1 MKWTPQMVVITGTVA
16 YVIVS
21 VFVVLGAVD
30 PMNTFVY
37 EWLQPLPDR
46 VFAYVT
52 ELGSV
57 RILIGI
63 SFLGMVYW
71 LVRGDRI
78 EAFRIVSIVI
88 VTLVGTQVLKL
99 LHRIDRPLIDASLD
113 ATTFSFPSG
122 HASGAL
128 ALYGLTAY
136 VLYRKK
142 QSKVVIFILL
152 CLVLAVSLS
161 RVILNVHYF
170 SDVLGGWLVALTMIA
185 LSEWIIRR
193 KTI

>member
-1 MKWTPQMVVITGTVA
+1 MKWTPQMVVITGTVT

-30 PMNTFVY
+30 QMNTFVY

-52 ELGSV
+52 ELGSAQV
-57 RILIGI
+57 IVGLSILG
-63 SFLGMVYW
+63 SLFWYW
-71 LVRGDRI
+71 RGNRI
-78 EAFRIVSIVI
+78 EAWRLA
-88 VTLVGTQVLKL
+88 LVGIGTLLFTQVLKL
-99 LHRIDRPLIDASLD
+99 VYGIDRPLIDASLD
-113 ATTFSFPSG
+113 ATTYSFPSG
-122 HASGAL
+122 HASGSL
-128 ALYGLTAY
+128 ALYGLIAY

-142 QSKVVIFILL
+142 QSRVVIFILL

-170 SDVLGGWLVALTMIA
+170 SDVLGGWLVAWTMIA

-193 KTI
+193 RTV

>member
-1 MKWTPQMVVITGTVA
+1 MKWTPQMVVITGTVT

-37 EWLQPLPDR
+37 ESLQPLPDR

-52 ELGSV
+52 ELGSAQV
-57 RILIGI
+57 IVGLSILG
-63 SFLGMVYW
+63 SLFWYW
-71 LVRGDRI
+71 RGNRI
-78 EAFRIVSIVI
+78 EAWRLA
-88 VTLVGTQVLKL
+88 LVGIGTLLFTQVLKL
-99 LHRIDRPLIDASLD
+99 VYGIDRPLIDASLD
-113 ATTFSFPSG
+113 ATTYSFPSG
-122 HASGAL
+122 HASGSL
-128 ALYGLTAY
+128 ALYGLIAY

-142 QSKVVIFILL
+142 QSRVVIFILL

-193 KTI
+193 RTV

>member
-46 VFAYVT
+46 MFAYVT
-52 ELGSV
+52 ELGSAQV
-57 RILIGI
+57 IVGLSILGLL
-63 SFLGMVYW
+63 FWYW
-71 LVRGDRI
+71 RGNRI
-78 EAFRIVSIVI
+78 EAWRIA
-88 VTLVGTQVLKL
+88 LVGIGTLLFTQVLKL
-99 LHRIDRPLIDASLD
+99 VYGIDRPLIDASLD
-113 ATTFSFPSG
+113 ATTYSFPSG
-122 HASGAL
+122 HASGSL

-142 QSKVVIFILL
+142 QSRVVIFILL

-193 KTI
+193 RTF

>member
-1 MKWTPQMVVITGTVA
+1 MKWTPQMVVITGTVT

-37 EWLQPLPDR
+37 ESLQPLPDR

-52 ELGSV
+52 ELGSAQV
-57 RILIGI
+57 IVGLSILG
-63 SFLGMVYW
+63 SLFWYW
-71 LVRGDRI
+71 RGNRI
-78 EAFRIVSIVI
+78 EAWRLA
-88 VTLVGTQVLKL
+88 LVGIGTLLFTQVLKL
-99 LHRIDRPLIDASLD
+99 VYGIDRPLIDASLD
-113 ATTFSFPSG
+113 ATTYSFPSG
-122 HASGAL
+122 HASGSL
-128 ALYGLTAY
+128 ALYGLTAF

-142 QSKVVIFILL
+142 QSRVVIFILL

-193 KTI
+193 RTV

>member
-30 PMNTFVY
+30 SMNTFVY

-78 EAFRIVSIVI
+78 EAFRLVIIVI
-88 VTLVGTQVLKL
+88 VTLVVTQVLKL

-113 ATTFSFPSG
+113 ATTYSFPSG
-122 HASGAL
+122 HASGSL

>member
-1 MKWTPQMVVITGTVA
+1 MNWTPQMVVITGTVA

-52 ELGSV
+52 ELGSAQV
-57 RILIGI
+57 IVGLSILGLL
-63 SFLGMVYW
+63 FWYW
-71 LVRGDRI
+71 RGNRI
-78 EAFRIVSIVI
+78 EAWRLA
-88 VTLVGTQVLKL
+88 LVGIGTLLFTQVLKL
-99 LHRIDRPLIDASLD
+99 VYGIDRPLIDASLD
-113 ATTFSFPSG
+113 ATTYSFPSG
-122 HASGAL
+122 HASGSL
-128 ALYGLTAY
+128 ALYGLIAY

-142 QSKVVIFILL
+142 QSRVVIFILL
-152 CLVLAVSLS
+152 CLVFAVSLS

-170 SDVLGGWLVALTMIA
+170 SDVLGGWFVALTMIA

-193 KTI
+193 RTV

>member
-52 ELGSV
+52 ELGSAQV
-57 RILIGI
+57 IVGLSILGL
-63 SFLGMVYW
+63 FFWYW
-71 LVRGDRI
+71 RGDRI
-78 EAFRIVSIVI
+78 EAWRLA
-88 VTLVGTQVLKL
+88 LVGIGTLLFTQVLKL
-99 LHRIDRPLIDASLD
+99 VYGIDRPLIDASLD
-113 ATTFSFPSG
+113 ATTYSFPSG
-122 HASGAL
+122 HASGSL

-142 QSKVVIFILL
+142 QSRVVIFILL
-152 CLVLAVSLS
+152 CFVLAVSLS

-193 KTI
+193 RMV

>member
-1 MKWTPQMVVITGTVA
+1 MVVITGTVA

-78 EAFRIVSIVI
+78 EAFRLVIIVI
-88 VTLVGTQVLKL
+88 VTLVVTQVLKL

-113 ATTFSFPSG
+113 ATTYSFPSG
-122 HASGAL
+122 HASGSL

>member
-1 MKWTPQMVVITGTVA
+1 MKWTPQMVVITGTVT

-30 PMNTFVY
+30 QMNTFVY

-52 ELGSV
+52 ELGSAQV
-57 RILIGI
+57 IVGLSILG
-63 SFLGMVYW
+63 SLFWYW
-71 LVRGDRI
+71 RGNRI
-78 EAFRIVSIVI
+78 EAWRLA
-88 VTLVGTQVLKL
+88 LVGIGTLLFTQVLKL
-99 LHRIDRPLIDASLD
+99 VYGIDRPLIDASLD
-113 ATTFSFPSG
+113 VTTYSFPSG
-122 HASGAL
+122 HASGSL
-128 ALYGLTAY
+128 ALYGLIAY

-142 QSKVVIFILL
+142 QSRVVIFILL

-193 KTI
+193 RTV